1 MRATWKFLWTHP
13 LLKGR
18 PLYAFG
24 RFFFWQ
30 LRSRLWKHPVVFA
43 WVGGSKLWIRGGWS
57 SLTGNYYAGLYD
69 FEDMGFLL
77 HFLRPG
83 DIFADVGAN
92 MGSYSILASGVCRA
106 RSVSYE
112 PVPAAFGRLLANR
125 DLNDLS
131 ALVDCRACAVGAAP
145 GVISMTSALDAT
157 NHVVSDDDPDR
168 MKVQVVALDEDLP
181 ETPILM
187 KIDVEGFESEVL
199 GGARRLLGD
208 PRLKAIVIELNG
220 SGRRY
225 GRNDA
230 DIHALLLAAG
240 FKAYHYSPQGRSL
253 TPLARP
259 GAANTLYCRDLMLVE
274 ERLRTA
280 AAFTAA
286 GRSF

>member
-13 LLKGR
+13 LLAGR
-18 PLYAFG
+18 PVYAIS

-30 LRSRLWKHPVVFA
+30 LWSRLWRRPVAFA

-83 DIFADVGAN
+83 DFFADVGAN

-106 RSVSYE
+106 RSISYE
-112 PVPAAFGRLLANR
+112 PVPAAFSSLLANR

-131 ALVDCRACAVGAAP
+131 SLVDCRACAVGAAR
-145 GVISMTSALDAT
+145 GFISMTSELDAM
-157 NHVVSDDDPDR
+157 NHVVPDEGPDKMDVR
-168 MKVQVVALDEDLP
+168 VVALDDDLP

-199 GGARRLLGD
+199 RGARRLLSD
-208 PRLKAIVIELNG
+208 PQLKAVVIELNG

-225 GRNDA
+225 GKNDA

-240 FKAYHYSPQGRSL
+240 FNAYHYSPQARSL
-253 TPLARP
+253 TPLASL
-259 GAANTLYCRDLMLVE
+259 GDTNTLYCRDLALIE

-280 AAFTAA
+280 AAFNVG